1 MQVTAYFDGGF
12 ASVSYLVTDDART
25 AAVLVDPSVSYATVA
40 LRTQPLPPITAIL
53 LTHGH
58 FDHMLTLAEWRER
71 TGAPICI
78 TREDAPALSDG
89 TLNCSLLFFGREEIY
104 PAADRLLDEGDT
116 VAVGEETLTVW
127 KTPGHTAGS
136 CVFVGEGV
144 MLTGD
149 TVMADGA
156 YGRYDLPGGS
166 AGALYASLSR
176 IARTEGAYT
185 LYPGHGRSTTLE
197 EEKNYYIR

>member
-12 ASVSYLVTDDART
+12 ASVSYLVTDDAGT
-25 AAVLVDPSVSYATVA
+25 AAVLVDPSVSYARVLSRA
-40 LRTQPLPPITAIL
+40 QVLPPVSALL

-58 FDHMLTLAEWRER
+58 FDHMLTLAEWKEK

-78 TREDAPALSDG
+78 TEEDAPALRDA
-89 TLNCSLLFFGREEIY
+89 TLNCSRLFFGRDDEY
-104 PAADRLLDEGDT
+104 PEADRLLREGD
-116 VAVGEETLTVW
+116 VIAVGEETLTVW
-127 KTPGHTAGS
+127 KTPGHTCGS
-136 CVFVGEGV
+136 CIFVGEGV

-149 TVMADGA
+149 TMMADGA

-166 AGALYASLSR
+166 PSALYDSLLR
-176 IARTEGAYT
+176 IARAEGDYRI
-185 LYPGHGRSTTLE
+185 YPGHGRITTHE